1 MTPQERDLL
10 TNLVGRLR
18 QAQSQQTDPEAEGMI
33 NDLVRDKPDTPY
45 VLAQTVL
52 IQDYALHQAQDR
64 IAALEQ
70 QLQGQPARK
79 TGGFLSAIFGGGEPP
94 PQRPPQYQQQT
105 YQPQPAPAYQ
115 QQPAYAQPAAG
126 PWGGGAAQPS
136 FLRSAAT
143 TAAGVAG
150 GALLFQGIESL
161 FHPGFGGGGF
171 GGGGFGGAGF
181 MPQPGITETVVNNYY
196 DNPSPGSDNFS
207 QGGSGDTAFDRGG
220 DLDSGVSD
228 AGFDDGGGSDFGGGG
243 GDDFV

>member
-18 QAQSQQTDPEAEGMI
+18 QSPPQQTDPEAEGVI
-33 NDLVRDKPDTPY
+33 NDLVADKPDTPY

-64 IAALEQ
+64 IADLEQ

-105 YQPQPAPAYQ
+105 YQPQPAYQ
-115 QQPAYAQPAAG
+115 PQPVFAQPAAG
-126 PWGGGAAQPS
+126 PWGGGSGQPS

-143 TAAGVAG
+143 TAAGIAG

-161 FHPGFGGGGF
+161 MGGHGGFGGGGF

-196 DNPSPGSDNFS
+196 DNPGAGSDNASFDKGGVDNASFDQGSDFS
-207 QGGSGDTAFDRGG
+207 
-220 DLDSGVSD
+220 DSS
-228 AGFDDGGGSDFGGGG
+228 FDDGGSSDFGGGG
-243 GDDFV
+243 GDDSV

>member
-10 TNLVGRLR
+10 TNLVSRLR
-18 QAQSQQTDPEAEGMI
+18 QAPPQQTDPEAEGMI
-33 NDLVRDKPDTPY
+33 NDLVADKPDTPY

-64 IAALEQ
+64 IADLEQ

-105 YQPQPAPAYQ
+105 YQQQTYQP
-115 QQPAYAQPAAG
+115 QPAYAQPAAG

-143 TAAGVAG
+143 TAAGIAG

-161 FHPGFGGGGF
+161 MGGHGGFGGGF

-196 DNPSPGSDNFS
+196 DNPSPGSDNASFDKGGVDNANFDQGSDFS
-207 QGGSGDTAFDRGG
+207 
-220 DLDSGVSD
+220 DSS
-228 AGFDDGGGSDFGGGG
+228 FDDGGSSDFGGGG